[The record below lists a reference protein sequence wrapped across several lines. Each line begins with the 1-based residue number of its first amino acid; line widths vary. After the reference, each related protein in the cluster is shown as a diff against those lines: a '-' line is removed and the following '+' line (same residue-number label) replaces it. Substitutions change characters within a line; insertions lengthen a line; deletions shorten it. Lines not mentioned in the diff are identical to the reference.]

1 MGELI
6 ADRGKCRDPVEANF
20 AKGTAG
26 VEKFVVRRISI
37 ANGEAIALRIPGGPT
52 GFEEVCGWP
61 FDASCRREL
70 KRFDV
75 GALDF
80 EDVSIAFALPD
91 AIEAAIRRE
100 GR

>member
-1 MGELI
+1 M
-6 ADRGKCRDPVEANF
+6 
-20 AKGTAG
+20 
-26 VEKFVVRRISI
+26 EKFVVRRISS
-37 ANGEAIALRIPGGPT
+37 ANGEAIALRILGRPT
-52 GFEEVCGWP
+52 GSDEMRGWA
-61 FDASCRREL
+61 FNAGCRREL

-75 GALDF
+75 GALNF